1 MPQDGDGFGG
11 YGRPQRGTRGHSW
24 RCDGRP
30 LAVLEAVENE
40 FDARRDAQLIEN
52 FQQIISHDLLAAR
65 GASAR
70 VVALVCYVAT
80 ALLGLIGFVGV
91 RANPVYFFIL
101 ASVGVAT
108 LLIAAVR
115 IGALRLERERIQRPK
130 VLTET
135 SHQGRLARRRS

>member
-1 MPQDGDGFGG
+1 MLQNGDGFGG
-11 YGRPQRGTRGHSW
+11 YGQPQRETRGHSW

-70 VVALVCYVAT
+70 MVALVCYVGT
-80 ALLGLIGFVGV
+80 VLLGLIGFVGV
-91 RANPVYFFIL
+91 RAKPVYFFIL
-101 ASVGVAT
+101 ASGGGGA
-108 LLIAAVR
+108 LLVTAIR
-115 IGALRLERERIQRPK
+115 MGALRLDRQRIQ
-130 VLTET
+130 E
-135 SHQGRLARRRS
+135 GRKALSEPTQ